1 MTTIYIIR
9 HGQSKSNLD
18 KTFAGQTDVPLTEL
32 GIKQAEISALKFR
45 DFRFD
50 KIYSSTLSR
59 AYNTALP
66 FAKQRGMDITQVLEL
81 SETSLGDWE
90 GKRIDDVRSGYEKWK
105 SDVDYVVPNGESYR
119 MMMLR
124 VGKAIDK
131 IAEENPDKVLLVVS
145 HGGCIRALPAYFDN
159 CNVELIYKTPIPS
172 NLSVTKVVY
181 ENAKGRIEQYAYDEY
196 LGDMITQFDNGN

>member
-1 MTTIYIIR
+1 MTTIYLVR

-18 KTFAGQTDVPLTEL
+18 KTFAGQKDVPLTEL
-32 GIKQAEISALKFR
+32 GIKQAEVSAEKFW
-45 DFRFD
+45 DFHFD

-66 FAKQRGMDITQVLEL
+66 FAKSRGMDITQVSEL

-90 GKRIDDVRSGYEKWK
+90 GKSIDDVRSEYEKWK
-105 SDVDYVVPNGESYR
+105 GDVDYVIPNGESYR
-119 MMMLR
+119 MMMMR

-131 IAEENPDKVLLVVS
+131 IANDNPDKILLVAS

-181 ENAKGRIEQYAYDEY
+181 ENGHGRIEEYAYDAY
-196 LGDMITQFDNGN
+196 LGDMITRFDNGN